1 MLSSRITTLFAEP
14 PPSRREPSSVAV
26 SILLHCIA
34 VVWLYFGLRHV
45 PQIND
50 QSFVRRFTVRLLKQD
65 SIQEPRKRLSAGSAT
80 TRSSNKSAA
89 QEVTAGG
96 QPIPMPSLATDLAEL
111 RKHSQTLVQP
121 DVPPDLALLQETPVP
136 MVVRWAPDN
145 APEKAIVLPLPKVL
159 TSADIRASL
168 TPPNR
173 EQTPAEVKI
182 SASAFPTQM
191 PTIPPSTTSPV
202 RVRAPEPIKAI
213 PESSSQSLAE
223 PTPARVVSLS
233 DLRLK
238 EGSVTIPNA
247 NSLPSTTSSEPLVPG
262 KATGGAQSGN
272 GNPGNVPNGSG
283 SGQSAAAVAD
293 KARQGGGG
301 STAQNGPD
309 VFGASPVGSTG
320 TGLGDEP
327 SVTRIS
333 LPPDGQFGV
342 VVVGSSLAEQYPEI
356 VSVWGG
362 RLVYTVYLHVG
373 LGKNWILQYS
383 LPRGTDGV
391 ATMNADRPEA
401 PWPYDIIRPNL
412 APSDYTSDAIM
423 VHGFV
428 NVTGRFEH
436 LAVAFP
442 TEFAQAKF
450 VLNALQRWKFRPARQ
465 DGQVTSVE
473 VLLII
478 PEVTE

>member
-1 MLSSRITTLFAEP
+1 MP
-14 PPSRREPSSVAV
+14 SVAPD
-26 SILLHCIA
+26 LDK
-34 VVWLYFGLRHV
+34 LR
-45 PQIND
+45 N
-50 QSFVRRFTVRLLKQD
+50 RT
-65 SIQEPRKRLSAGSAT
+65 
-80 TRSSNKSAA
+80 
-89 QEVTAGG
+89 
-96 QPIPMPSLATDLAEL
+96 
-111 RKHSQTLVQP
+111 QTLVQP

-136 MVVRWAPDN
+136 LVVRWAPDN
-145 APEKAIVLPLPKVL
+145 APNKAIVLPLPKVL

-182 SASAFPTQM
+182 SSTAFPTQM
-191 PTIPPSTTSPV
+191 PTIPPSTTSPIRV
-202 RVRAPEPIKAI
+202 RVPEPVKAV

-223 PTPARVVSLS
+223 PTPARIVSLS

-247 NSLPSTTSSEPLVPG
+247 NSLPSTTVSEPLVPG
-262 KATGGAQSGN
+262 RVTGGSQSGN

-283 SGQSAAAVAD
+283 SGQNAAAVAE
-293 KARQGGGG
+293 KAHQGGGS
-301 STAQNGPD
+301 STAQNGQD
-309 VFGASPVGSTG
+309 TVGASPMGSTG
-320 TGLGDEP
+320 TGLSDEP
-327 SVTRIS
+327 SVTRIT

-356 VSVWGG
+356 VSIWGG

-383 LPRGTDGV
+383 LPQ
-391 ATMNADRPEA
+391 ATGGAATLNADRPEA

-412 APSDYTSDAIM
+412 AASDYTSDAIM
-423 VHGFV
+423 VHGSV
-428 NVTGRFEH
+428 NMTGRFEH
-436 LAVAFP
+436 LAIAFP